1 MLYVTAWCTTLNY
14 LLLLFY
20 VFWPSGRPPR
30 EFMDIYIYIY
40 IYMIC
45 VYIYMDI
52 HVYVYIYIYIYIAIC
67 CYHDYHYWLVF
78 WTPTALTS

>member
-40 IYMIC
+40 IYIYMIC

-52 HVYVYIYIYIYIAIC
+52 HVYVYIYIYIYS
-67 CYHDYHYWLVF
+67 YL
-78 WTPTALTS
+78 LLS